1 MSDDVLVGH
10 RLYLLEPSGGGTK
23 ATGFV
28 APALAAD
35 VIYTLP
41 NADGVAGQVQA
52 TDGATILDWVP
63 GPLGSNVV
71 TKTANYA
78 ATALDY
84 VILCDASG
92 GVFTITLPAAATAL
106 KRVYN
111 IKKIDLS
118 GNVVTLD
125 PDGTETIDGDLTVPL
140 SAPYES
146 LMLVTDGSNWF
157 VL

>member
-1 MSDDVLVGH
+1 MSDVLVGN
-10 RLYLLEPSGGGTK
+10 RLHLLEPSGGGTK

-28 APALAAD
+28 APALVAD

-41 NADGVAGQVQA
+41 DADGLAGQVQA

-63 GPLGSNVV
+63 GPLGSNIV
-71 TKTANYA
+71 TKVANYL

-92 GVFTITLPAAATAL
+92 GVFTITLPPTASVP
-106 KRVYN
+106 KQVYN
-111 IKKIDLS
+111 IKKIDTS

-125 PDGTETIDGDLTVPL
+125 PDGTETIDGDLTVTL